1 MAVTLKEL
9 AAKCGLSVATVSKAL
24 NDYSDIGE
32 ETRKRV
38 RLAAQE
44 MGYKP
49 SSIARGLKTGRT
61 YNLGVIYSDDTA
73 SGFTHCY
80 FGPVLQ
86 AFRQEAEQNGYD
98 LTFINGSHSGSHMDY
113 LEHCLSRHV
122 DGVCV
127 VCAPAGDAELGRLL
141 SSSIPAVTVD
151 FLYNNR
157 TCVQSENRKGMELLT
172 RYVLAMG
179 HRRIALIRGA
189 GAHNPVADVRQ
200 AIFLGQMKQA
210 GIEVPDVYLAQGEFH
225 DPRSA
230 RRATRELLRL
240 SQPPTCILMSDD
252 YAAQG
257 GLQEIRQ
264 AGLRV
269 PEDIS
274 VAGYDGVSWIQSIRP
289 HLTTI
294 WQDTQTIGREAAR
307 QLMAQIEQPRTA
319 LAEIITVPCRLIEG
333 ETVRDL
339 NTANH

>member
-1 MAVTLKEL
+1 MIVT
-9 AAKCGLSVATVSKAL
+9 
-24 NDYSDIGE
+24 
-32 ETRKRV
+32 
-38 RLAAQE
+38 
-44 MGYKP
+44 
-49 SSIARGLKTGRT
+49 
-61 YNLGVIYSDDTA
+61 
-73 SGFTHCY
+73 
-80 FGPVLQ
+80 
-86 AFRQEAEQNGYD
+86 
-98 LTFINGSHSGSHMDY
+98 
-113 LEHCLSRHV
+113 
-122 DGVCV
+122 
-127 VCAPAGDAELGRLL
+127 
-141 SSSIPAVTVD
+141 
-151 FLYNNR
+151 
-157 TCVQSENRKGMELLT
+157 ENRKGMELLT

-319 LAEIITVPCRLIEG
+319 FAEIITVPCRLIEG